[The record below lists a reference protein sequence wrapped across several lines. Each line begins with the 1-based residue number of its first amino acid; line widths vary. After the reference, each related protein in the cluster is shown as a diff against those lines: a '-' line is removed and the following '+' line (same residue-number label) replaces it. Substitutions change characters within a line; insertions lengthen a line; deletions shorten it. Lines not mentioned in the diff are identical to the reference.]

1 MKRDLPFKFDQSS
14 DLGRWRAETFWD
26 KEPETIAWV
35 ESFRELSQENLD
47 FIDVGA
53 NLGIYS
59 LFALNTG
66 AYGRII
72 AIEPMPLNFKTLK
85 QNVTLNGFEE
95 QAILYNQPLY
105 SWSLI
110 ANFEYNDVR
119 VGSSGGQVIENLSGD
134 EANKE
139 TMVQCLTG
147 DMVIQSNLVKSC
159 VVKLDVDGLELEI
172 LRGFENSFST
182 GVIQGVLVE
191 ATTQNSEEI
200 IQFMGKYAFFIDTR
214 FDAIDNHSTKRREI
228 SGSFERNIIF
238 SKHTIDS

>member
-1 MKRDLPFKFDQSS
+1 M
-14 DLGRWRAETFWD
+14 
-26 KEPETIAWV
+26 
-35 ESFRELSQENLD
+35 
-47 FIDVGA
+47 
-53 NLGIYS
+53 
-59 LFALNTG
+59 
-66 AYGRII
+66 
-72 AIEPMPLNFKTLK
+72 
-85 QNVTLNGFEE
+85 
-95 QAILYNQPLY
+95 
-105 SWSLI
+105 
-110 ANFEYNDVR
+110 
-119 VGSSGGQVIENLSGD
+119 IENLSEE

-147 DMVIQSNLVKSC
+147 DMVVQSNLVKSC

-182 GVIQGVLVE
+182 EVIQGVLVE

-200 IQFMGKYAFFIDTR
+200 IQFMRKYAFFIDTR

>member
-1 MKRDLPFKFDQSS
+1 MKRDVPFKFDQSS

-85 QNVTLNGFEE
+85 QNVALNGFEE

-105 SWSLI
+105 SRSLI
-110 ANFEYNDVR
+110 ANFEYNDVGLDPV
-119 VGSSGGQVIENLSGD
+119 VG
-134 EANKE
+134 K
-139 TMVQCLTG
+139 
-147 DMVIQSNLVKSC
+147 
-159 VVKLDVDGLELEI
+159 
-172 LRGFENSFST
+172 
-182 GVIQGVLVE
+182 
-191 ATTQNSEEI
+191 
-200 IQFMGKYAFFIDTR
+200 
-214 FDAIDNHSTKRREI
+214 
-228 SGSFERNIIF
+228 
-238 SKHTIDS
+238 